1 MQAILHC
8 DSKWGIGKGND
19 LMFRLPKDMKFFK
32 TQTTGKVVVM
42 GSNTL
47 LSFPN
52 GKPLKNRT
60 NIVLWPNCPD
70 AKERAK
76 EDGFIL
82 VESLPDL
89 AFEIAKYP
97 SEDVFVI
104 GGAMM
109 YHTLLPYCDKVF
121 LTKVKE
127 DGGAQVFFD
136 NLDEL
141 ANWKQ
146 VYTSEEQEDNG
157 HIIQFTTYQ
166 NSSVKSL
173 ASLAFSIA
181 LEEIKKFDTIII
193 HRHTKP
199 DGDAMGSQIGL
210 KNIIK
215 ANFPEKKVYVVG
227 DPSSRLAFMK
237 DAQMDTIL
245 DSTYDNALAIIL
257 DCSASSLIS
266 NTRYTKA
273 KKTLSFDHHLFCK
286 KIADIAVMDSSY
298 ESCCGIITDFAR
310 ESSLDVPDLAAE
322 ALFTGM
328 VTDSGRFKY
337 DSTSSRTFEL
347 AAFLRKR
354 NFDISEIYNNL
365 YKEDFSYTL
374 NKAKFILKVKFTK
387 NNVAYIYT
395 TKEELKELNLDTQTA
410 ARAYV
415 NVMGEIKDVDI
426 WVNFAEDTDNSIACE
441 LRSSSFNINP
451 IAVKYGGGGHAK
463 ASGATVKDKATAM
476 QMLEDLN
483 KLSFSKMEKTT

>member
-32 TQTTGKVVVM
+32 TKTTGKVVVM

-60 NIVLWPNCPD
+60 NIVLWPNCPE

-82 VESLPDL
+82 VESLQAL
-89 AFEIAKYP
+89 AYELAKYCP
-97 SEDVFVI
+97 EDIFVI

-146 VYTSEEQEDNG
+146 TYASDEQEDNC
-157 HIIQFTTYQ
+157 HIIQFTTYE
-166 NSSVKSL
+166 NCSVKSL
-173 ASLAFSIA
+173 ASLAFNAA
-181 LEEIKKFDTIII
+181 LQEIKNFDTIII
-193 HRHTKP
+193 HRHIKP

-215 ANFPEKKVYVVG
+215 ANFPEKKVYMVG
-227 DPSSRLAFMK
+227 DSSPRFGFMK
-237 DAQMDTIL
+237 DSLMDTIP
-245 DSTYDNALAIIL
+245 DNTYDNALAIIL
-257 DCSASSLIS
+257 DCSSSSLIS
-266 NTRYTKA
+266 DNRYTTA
-273 KKTLSFDHHLFCK
+273 KRMLSFDHHLFCEK
-286 KIADIAVMDSSY
+286 FADFSVMDSSY
-298 ESCCGIITDFAR
+298 ESCCGIITDFAK
-310 ESSLDVPDLAAE
+310 ECALDVPDLAAE
-322 ALFTGM
+322 ALFIGM

-347 AAFLRKR
+347 AAFLKKK
-354 NFDISEIYNNL
+354 NFDTSEIYNNL
-365 YKEDFSYTL
+365 YSEDFNFAL
-374 NKAKFILKVKFTK
+374 IRAMFFLKIKFTK
-387 NNVAYIYT
+387 NNVAYIYS
-395 TKEELKELNLDTQTA
+395 TKKELKELKLDAPTA

-415 NVMGEIKDVDI
+415 NVMGDIKGVDI
-426 WVNFAEDTDNSIACE
+426 WVNFAEDTDNNVACE
-441 LRSSSFNINP
+441 LRSSKLNINP

-463 ASGATVKDKATAM
+463 ASGATVKDKSIAM
-476 QMLEDLN
+476 QMLEDLDDMIN
-483 KLSFSKMEKTT
+483 SKME

>member
-32 TQTTGKVVVM
+32 TQTTGKAVVM

-60 NIVLWPNCPD
+60 NIVLWPNCPE

-76 EDGFIL
+76 QDGFIL
-82 VESLPDL
+82 VESLQAL
-89 AFEIAKYP
+89 AYELAKYCP
-97 SEDVFVI
+97 EDIFVI

-136 NLDEL
+136 NLDDL

-146 VYTSEEQEDNG
+146 AYASDEQEDNG
-157 HIIQFTTYQ
+157 HIIQFTTYE
-166 NSSVKSL
+166 NCSVKSL
-173 ASLAFSIA
+173 ASLAFNAA
-181 LEEIKKFDTIII
+181 LQEIKNFDTIII
-193 HRHTKP
+193 HRHIKP

-215 ANFPEKKVYVVG
+215 ANYPEKKVYMVG
-227 DPSSRLAFMK
+227 DSSPRFAFMK
-237 DAQMDTIL
+237 DSLMDTIP
-245 DSTYDNALAIIL
+245 DNTYDNALAIIL
-257 DCSASSLIS
+257 DCSSSSLIS
-266 NTRYTKA
+266 DNRYTTA
-273 KKTLSFDHHLFCK
+273 KRTLSFDHHLFCEK
-286 KIADIAVMDSSY
+286 FADFAIMDSSY
-298 ESCCGIITDFAR
+298 ESCCGIIADFAR
-310 ESSLDVPDLAAE
+310 EGALNVPDLAAE

-347 AAFLRKR
+347 AAFLKKK
-354 NFDISEIYNNL
+354 NFDTSEIYNNL
-365 YKEDFSYTL
+365 YSEDFNFTL
-374 NKAKFILKVKFTK
+374 TKAKFVLKTKFTK
-387 NNVAYIYT
+387 NNVAYIYS
-395 TKEELKELNLDTQTA
+395 TKEELKELKLDAPTA

-415 NVMGEIKDVDI
+415 NVMGDIKGVDI
-426 WVNFAEDTDNSIACE
+426 WVNFAEDIDNSVACE
-441 LRSSSFNINP
+441 LRSSKLNINP

-463 ASGATVKDKATAM
+463 ASGATVKDKAIAM
-476 QMLEDLN
+476 QMLEDLDDMIN
-483 KLSFSKMEKTT
+483 SKME

>member
-19 LMFRLPKDMKFFK
+19 LMFKLPKDMKFFK

-60 NIVLWPNCPD
+60 NIVLWPNSEE

-82 VESLPDL
+82 VQSLSEL
-89 AFEIAKYP
+89 SLEIAKYP
-97 SEDVFVI
+97 TEDVFVI

-109 YHTLLPYCDKVF
+109 YHTLLPYCNKVL

-146 VYTSEEQEDNG
+146 VYASDEQDDNG
-157 HIIQFTTYQ
+157 HTIQFTTYE
-166 NSSVKSL
+166 NVKPKSI
-173 ASLAFSIA
+173 ASLAFSAA
-181 LEEIKKFDTIII
+181 LEEIKKFNSIII

-210 KNIIK
+210 KHIIL
-215 ANFPEKKVYVVG
+215 ANFPDKKVYMVG
-227 DPSSRLAFMK
+227 DSNSRFSFMK
-237 DAQMDTIL
+237 DSTMDIVP
-245 DSTYDNALAIIL
+245 DSLYEDALAICL
-257 DCSASSLIS
+257 DCSTFDLIS
-266 NTRYTKA
+266 DARYKTA
-273 KKTLSFDHHLFCK
+273 RHTLSFDHHIFNEKLANLS
-286 KIADIAVMDSSY
+286 IVDTSY
-298 ESCCGIITDFAR
+298 ISCCGIITDFAK
-310 ESSLDVPDLAAE
+310 ECSLDVPNLAAE
-322 ALFTGM
+322 ALFTGL

-337 DSTSSRTFEL
+337 DGTCAKTFEF
-347 AAFLRKR
+347 AAFLLHR
-354 NFDISEIYNNL
+354 NFDLNQLYKNL
-365 YKEDFSYTL
+365 YTESFEYTL
-374 NKAKFILKVKFTK
+374 TRAKFTLKIKFTK
-387 NNVAYIYT
+387 NHIAYIYT
-395 TKEELKELNLDTQTA
+395 TPEELKELNLDALKA

-415 NVMGEIKDVDI
+415 NVMGDIKGIDI
-426 WVNFAEDTDNSIACE
+426 WVNFAEDTNGVVCE
-441 LRSSSFNINP
+441 LRSSDYNINP

-463 ASGATVKDKATAM
+463 ASGATVKDKETAM
-476 QMLEDLN
+476 QMLEDLDAM
-483 KLSFSKMEKTT
+483 MEKEQ

>member
-8 DSKWGIGKGND
+8 DNKWGIGKGND

-60 NIVLWPNCPD
+60 NIVLWPNCPE
-70 AKERAK
+70 AKERAVR
-76 EDGFIL
+76 DGFIL
-82 VESLPDL
+82 IESLADL

-97 SEDVFVI
+97 SNDVFVI

-109 YHTLLPYCDKVF
+109 YHTLLPYCNKVL

-127 DGGAQVFFD
+127 DGNAQVFFD

-141 ANWKQ
+141 SNWNQ
-146 VYTSEEQEDNG
+146 IYASEEQEDNG

-166 NSSVKSL
+166 NNSVKSI
-173 ASLAFSIA
+173 ASLAFDAA
-181 LEEIKKFDTIII
+181 LQEIKSFDTIII

-215 ANFPEKKVYVVG
+215 ANFPQKKVYVVG
-227 DPSSRLAFMK
+227 DISPRLAFMK
-237 DAQMDTIL
+237 DSQMDITA
-245 DSTYDNALAIIL
+245 DNTYDNALAIIL
-257 DCSASSLIS
+257 DSSATSLIS
-266 NTRYTKA
+266 DTRYKLATRR
-273 KKTLSFDHHLFCK
+273 LSFDHHLFCEK
-286 KIADIAVMDSSY
+286 FADFAVMDPSY
-298 ESCCGIITDFAR
+298 ESCCGLITDFAR
-310 ESSLDVPDLAAE
+310 KCSLDVPDLAAE

-347 AAFLRKR
+347 AAFLKKKS
-354 NFDISEIYNNL
+354 FDTSTIYNNL
-365 YKEDFSYTL
+365 YAEDFDFTL
-374 NKAKFILKVKFTK
+374 KKAKFILKIKFTK
-387 NNVAYIYT
+387 NNVAYIYST
-395 TKEELKELNLDTQTA
+395 WEELKELNLDPISA

-415 NVMGEIKDVDI
+415 NVMSDIKGVDI
-426 WVNFAEDTDNSIACE
+426 WVNFAESSPNGDKSSSVVCE
-441 LRSSSFNINP
+441 LRSSKFNINP

-476 QMLEDLN
+476 QMLEDLD
-483 KLSFSKMEKTT
+483 KMSLPQ

>member
-8 DSKWGIGKGND
+8 DIKWGIGKGND
-19 LMFRLPKDMKFFK
+19 LMFKLPKDMKFFK

-60 NIVLWPNCPD
+60 NIVLWPNCPE
-70 AKERAK
+70 ARLRAK

-82 VESLPDL
+82 VESLSEL
-89 AFEIAKYP
+89 SHEIAKYP
-97 SEDVFVI
+97 SQEVFVI

-109 YHTLLPYCDKVF
+109 YHTLLPYCDKVL

-141 ANWKQ
+141 SNWKQ
-146 VYTSEEQEDNG
+146 VYASDEEEDNG
-157 HIIQFTTYQ
+157 HVIVFTTYE
-166 NSSVKSL
+166 NSQPKSL
-173 ASLAFSIA
+173 ASLAFNA
-181 LEEIKKFDTIII
+181 VLQEIKNFNTIIL

-210 KNIIK
+210 KHIILE
-215 ANFPEKKVYVVG
+215 NFPDKKVYMVG
-227 DPSSRLAFMK
+227 DTSPRFAFMK
-237 DAQMDTIL
+237 DSKMDNIQ
-245 DSTYDNALAIIL
+245 DSIYTNALAIVL
-257 DCSASSLIS
+257 DSASSSLVS
-266 NTRYTKA
+266 DNRYKLA
-273 KKTLSFDHHLFCK
+273 KKVLSFDHHLFCEK
-286 KIADIAVMDSSY
+286 FADLAVMDPSY
-298 ESCCGIITDFAR
+298 ESCCGIIADFAR
-310 ESSLDVPDLAAE
+310 TCALDVPELAAE

-347 AAFLRKR
+347 AAFLKQKA
-354 NFDISEIYNNL
+354 FDTSEIYNNL
-365 YKEDFSYTL
+365 YSEDFDNTITRARL
-374 NKAKFILKVKFTK
+374 VLKIKFTENK
-387 NNVAYIYT
+387 VAYLYCS
-395 TKEELKELNLDTQTA
+395 KEEVKELKQEACTV

-415 NVMGEIKDVDI
+415 NVMADIKGVNI
-426 WVNFAEDTDNSIACE
+426 WVFFAEDENSVACE
-441 LRSSSFNINP
+441 LRSGQLNINP

-463 ASGATVKDKATAM
+463 ASGATVKDKAAAM

-483 KLSFSKMEKTT
+483 DLKMEPLE